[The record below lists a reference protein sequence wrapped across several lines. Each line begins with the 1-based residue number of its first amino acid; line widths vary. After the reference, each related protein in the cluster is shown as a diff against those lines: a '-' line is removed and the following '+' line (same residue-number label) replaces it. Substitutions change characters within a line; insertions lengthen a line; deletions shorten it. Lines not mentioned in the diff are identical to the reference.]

1 MEVITG
7 MNDTKV
13 DGYGYCYSGYYCW
26 NDGERQELHDIFTLL
41 DTENRGVISLA
52 ELVAIL
58 SLLVNVQD
66 ENDENDCTPTLST
79 RNTKVTSTNAMSRSS
94 SSRSSSSS
102 TLMTKRLL
110 QRIRLQY
117 GHGLRRLKSNSDTED
132 APMLMVERN
141 NTGKDA
147 PMNNDDDDDDDATND
162 IFLNRDE
169 FLCLATAPLQES
181 HDVTDDDD
189 DDETVFGLF
198 DVDEKG
204 YISATDLQRV
214 ATELNWYSP
223 TDEKSTTAPPG
234 GGAAGTGATPLDA
247 AAAAAAAAA
256 ARADEPTRL
265 SSLMVTHDDVTEMV
279 YRLSS
284 SGRITYEQFRTELL
298 GRRSSSIP

>member
-7 MNDTKV
+7 NDTKV
-13 DGYGYCYSGYYCW
+13 DGYNRYSGYYCW

-58 SLLVNVQD
+58 SLLVNSKD
-66 ENDENDCTPTLST
+66 ENDENDTPTYATTLST
-79 RNTKVTSTNAMSRSS
+79 RSS
-94 SSRSSSSS
+94 SSSSSTSS

-117 GHGLRRLKSNSDTED
+117 GHGLRRLKSNADIDTKD

-147 PMNNDDDDDDDATND
+147 PMNDDDDATNDDATND

-169 FLCLATAPLQES
+169 FLCLATTPIQES
-181 HDVTDDDD
+181 HDVTDDD

-204 YISATDLQRV
+204 YISVHDLQRV

-223 TDEKSTTAPPG
+223 TDENSTTAPPG
-234 GGAAGTGATPLDA
+234 GAGTGATTLD
-247 AAAAAAAAA
+247 AAAAAAA

-265 SSLMVTHDDVTEMV
+265 SSLLVTHDDVTEMV

-284 SGRITYEQFRTELL
+284 SGRITLEQFRTELL
-298 GRRSSSIP
+298 GRRSSCIP